1 MSKFEHHVE
10 APEVSEE
17 TDELQGLPESVK
29 VEQAS
34 APLVLQQ
41 PDYSATGPWIKY
53 DGVATVRIITMR
65 DWTSAGING
74 TQEVQWNYL
83 NHMRLPKSQ
92 FSEEE
97 LHYLLNVDG
106 RFSLVED

>member
-1 MSKFEHHVE
+1 MSKLEHTE
-10 APEVSEE
+10 AQETSEE
-17 TDELQGLPESVK
+17 VDELQGLPESVQIEK
-29 VEQAS
+29 AS
-34 APLVLQQ
+34 APLNLHA
-41 PDYSATGPWIKY
+41 PDYTAKGPWIKY

-65 DWTSAGING
+65 DWTSAGIEG

-92 FSEEE
+92 FTEQE
-97 LHYLLNVDG
+97 LHYLLEVDG